1 MNDYEI
7 RIPDIE
13 IIIGCSGDDLAV
25 FAFYRREDIHQGYEI
40 VSAIAGQASRSVIKQ
55 ILKDAITA
63 VDAEDWYTLEQL
75 HQVDDEEVDGE
86 PF

>member
-1 MNDYEI
+1 MDYEI

-13 IIIGCSGDDLAV
+13 IIVGCAGDDLAV

-40 VSAIAGQASRSVIKQ
+40 VSAVAGKVACPVIKQ

-63 VDAEDWYTLEQL
+63 LDAKDWYTLEQL